1 MARTK
6 KFIAHFSEENLAKY
20 PQEVRDLIDKGR
32 QRGFVTQQELMHAL
46 PNLEDDIEF
55 ADEVYT
61 LLLEL
66 GIDLIDVK
74 DRMIWGEK
82 EKKEDIL
89 EADIIDEDDLS
100 LLADDVEDLDEDF
113 MGEEEEGKSKKDKKD
128 KKGKAKKEKKKTKK
142 ELKA

>member
-20 PQEVRDLIDKGR
+20 PEPVRDLVDKGR

-61 LLLEL
+61 LLMEL
-66 GIDLIDVK
+66 GFDLIDVK
-74 DRMIWGEK
+74 EELIWGKKEEK
-82 EKKEDIL
+82 EGPSDEELLDDEDIEHL
-89 EADIIDEDDLS
+89 PQPQDNTGSAS
-100 LLADDVEDLDEDF
+100 RR
-113 MGEEEEGKSKKDKKD
+113 
-128 KKGKAKKEKKKTKK
+128 
-142 ELKA
+142 

>member
-1 MARTK
+1 MPSNQALMARTK

-46 PNLEDDIEF
+46 PNLEEDIEF

-74 DRMIWGEK
+74 DELIWERRKKLRMR
-82 EKKEDIL
+82 
-89 EADIIDEDDLS
+89 S
-100 LLADDVEDLDEDF
+100 LL
-113 MGEEEEGKSKKDKKD
+113 MRI
-128 KKGKAKKEKKKTKK
+128 
-142 ELKA
+142 